1 MPILSIIVPVYN
13 AEEYLANCIQSI
25 INQTFQ
31 DWELILVDDGS
42 TDHSGEMC
50 ERYAAKDS
58 RIIVKHQKNLG
69 QSVARNIGLDI
80 ATGAYITFV
89 DCDDE
94 IEKNTYQDNIAILE
108 SNSNIEM
115 LCYPIIYD
123 YNTDKKRKEA
133 FPDQL
138 ISNKRDIFLAWYN
151 HRPIDKSSCT
161 KIFNHKVIV
170 NHKYPEG
177 HLHED
182 FFFLLNLIPELN
194 NIFISSKGEYHY
206 YSREHSTLH
215 TPSLQKDKDW
225 VDAELEMIH
234 QMYHFPEL
242 KQEFLPR
249 FMDAARYLLNSTLKF
264 PKADLSEQLQNL
276 KNNLPPLRY
285 VLCNSNVK
293 NLFWYLY
300 IRFWGIRIFY
310 STYKKILIFNKRN
323 S

>member
-13 AEEYLANCIQSI
+13 VEKYLDNCISSI
-25 INQTFQ
+25 VNQTFT
-31 DWELILVDDGS
+31 DWELILVNDGS
-42 TDHSGEMC
+42 NDCSSAICDSWANVDDRISVIHQSNQGQ
-50 ERYAAKDS
+50 AA
-58 RIIVKHQKNLG
+58 
-69 QSVARNIGLDI
+69 ARNKALTLAQGK
-80 ATGAYITFV
+80 YITFV
-89 DCDDE
+89 DSDDE

-123 YNTDKKRKEA
+123 YNTDKKKKEA

-161 KIFNHKVIV
+161 KIFNRKVIV

-194 NIFISSKGEYHY
+194 NIYISSKGEYHY

-215 TPSLQKDKDW
+215 TQSLQKDKDW
-225 VDAELEMIH
+225 VDAELRMLH
-234 QMYHFPEL
+234 QMYLFPEL
-242 KQEFLPR
+242 KTEFLPR

-264 PKADLSEQLQNL
+264 PQADLSEQLQNL

-285 VLCNSNVK
+285 VLSNSNVK
-293 NLFWYLY
+293 NYFWYFY
-300 IRFWGIRIFY
+300 IRIFGIRIFY